1 MKMVNATFRQRSVGA
16 QGGPGRRSSAGPRRS
31 KAASEA
37 ILVAAEAVLA
47 EAGYAGF
54 TIEQVARRAG
64 AGKPT
69 IYRWW
74 SGKPALLIEIYAR
87 QPLDLSG
94 TDTGSLEGDLV
105 AALGRLLAF
114 WRDTPAG
121 EAFTALL
128 VEAQHDHA
136 ALEMLR
142 AFLAERSFPLAEL
155 FDRAARRGELAT
167 DFDLAAGLDLVS
179 GYVWARLLTR
189 RLEDDSRSLSSAARL
204 IARGCL
210 RR

>member
-1 MKMVNATFRQRSVGA
+1 MVNGTFRQRPVRALGRA
-16 QGGPGRRSSAGPRRS
+16 GRRSSAGPRRS
-31 KAASEA
+31 KAAAEA
-37 ILVAAEAVLA
+37 ILEAAEAVLA
-47 EAGYAGF
+47 EVGYAGF

-74 SGKPALLIEIYAR
+74 NGKPALLIEIYAR
-87 QPLDLSG
+87 QPLDLSD

-105 AALGRLLAF
+105 AALARLLTF
-114 WRDTPAG
+114 WRETPAG

-128 VEAQHDHA
+128 VEAQHDPA

-142 AFLAERSFPLAEL
+142 AFLAERSFPFADL
-155 FDRAARRGELAT
+155 FDRAARRGELAA

-189 RLEDDSRSLSSAARL
+189 RLDNDAPSLSSAARQM
-204 IARGCL
+204 ARGCL

>member
-1 MKMVNATFRQRSVGA
+1 MVNRPLRQRSF
-16 QGGPGRRSSAGPRRS
+16 QDGGPAGRRSSAGPRRS
-31 KAASEA
+31 KAAAEA
-37 ILVAAEAVLA
+37 ILEAAEAVLA

-74 SGKPALLIEIYAR
+74 NGKPALLIEIYAR

-94 TDTGSLEGDLV
+94 TNTGSLEGDLV

-128 VEAQHDHA
+128 VEAQHDPA

-142 AFLAERSFPLAEL
+142 AFVAERSFPLADM
-155 FDRAARRGELAT
+155 FNRAAGRGELAA
-167 DFDLAAGLDLVS
+167 DFALAAGLDLVS

-189 RLEDDSRSLSSAARL
+189 RLDDDADSLASAARL

>member
-1 MKMVNATFRQRSVGA
+1 MVNGTVRQRPFRDA
-16 QGGPGRRSSAGPRRS
+16 APPGRRSSAGPRRS
-31 KAASEA
+31 KAAAEA
-37 ILVAAEAVLA
+37 ILEAAEAVLA

-94 TDTGSLEGDLV
+94 TDTGSLEGDLI
-105 AALGRLLAF
+105 AALSRLLAF

-128 VEAQHDHA
+128 VEAQHDPA

-142 AFLAERSFPLAEL
+142 AFVAERSLPLADL
-155 FDRAARRGELAT
+155 FNRAARRGELAA
-167 DFDLAAGLDLVS
+167 DFGLAAGLDLVS

-189 RLEDDSRSLSSAARL
+189 RLEDDAASLASAARL
-204 IARGCL
+204 LSRGCL

>member
-1 MKMVNATFRQRSVGA
+1 MLG
-16 QGGPGRRSSAGPRRS
+16 
-31 KAASEA
+31 
-37 ILVAAEAVLA
+37 

-94 TDTGSLEGDLV
+94 TNTGSLQGDLV

-128 VEAQHDHA
+128 VEAQHDPA
-136 ALEMLR
+136 ALDMLR
-142 AFLAERSFPLAEL
+142 AFVAERSFSLADL
-155 FDRAARRGELAT
+155 FNRAARRGELAP
-167 DFDLAAGLDLVS
+167 DFALAAGLDLVS

-189 RLEDDSRSLSSAARL
+189 RLEDDADSLASAARL
-204 IARGCL
+204 MARGCL
-210 RR
+210 HR

>member
-1 MKMVNATFRQRSVGA
+1 MVNGTIRQRPFHD
-16 QGGPGRRSSAGPRRS
+16 GGPRGRRSSAGPRRS
-31 KAASEA
+31 KAAAEA
-37 ILVAAEAVLA
+37 ILEAAEAVLG

-94 TDTGSLEGDLV
+94 TNTGSLQGDLV

-128 VEAQHDHA
+128 VEAQHDPA
-136 ALEMLR
+136 ALDMLR
-142 AFLAERSFPLAEL
+142 AFVAERSFSLADL
-155 FDRAARRGELAT
+155 FNRAARRGELAP
-167 DFDLAAGLDLVS
+167 DFALAAGLDLVS

-189 RLEDDSRSLSSAARL
+189 RLEDDADSLASAARL
-204 IARGCL
+204 MARGCL
-210 RR
+210 HR